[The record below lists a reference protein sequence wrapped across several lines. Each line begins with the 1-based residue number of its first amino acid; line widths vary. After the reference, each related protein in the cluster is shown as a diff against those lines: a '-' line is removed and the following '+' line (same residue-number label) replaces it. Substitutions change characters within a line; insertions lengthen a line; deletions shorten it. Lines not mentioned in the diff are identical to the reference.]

1 MEIHRIE
8 VWYQKAVFD
17 ATASGLSG
25 DIADL
30 GIKSVQAVEVGAIY
44 LIKGSLS
51 RSPSY
56 AKASEGIPNQRHA
69 QIELIARELL
79 VDPVTQVFY
88 VGQRKRPK
96 EAVAV
101 EVWFKEGV
109 TDTVGE
115 TALKGIK
122 DLGIKGVRQVST
134 GRRYFLYG
142 KSLTPSEVKTIAT
155 SLLANEVIQT
165 YRIKG

>member
-30 GIKSVQAVEVGAIY
+30 GIKSVQAVEVGAVY

-51 RSPSY
+51 RPPS
-56 AKASEGIPNQRHA
+56 QRHA

-165 YRIKG
+165 YQIKG